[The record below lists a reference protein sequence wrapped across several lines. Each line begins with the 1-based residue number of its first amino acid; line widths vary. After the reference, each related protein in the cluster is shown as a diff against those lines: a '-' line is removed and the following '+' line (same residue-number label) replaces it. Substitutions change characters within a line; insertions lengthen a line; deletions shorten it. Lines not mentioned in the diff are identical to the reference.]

1 MLKKSQD
8 SPRTRTKKAAA
19 AGPPVP
25 LPFRRG
31 ARKIRGPAWV
41 GSGRK
46 NGWKRELEV
55 GTICV
60 FFFRD
65 FIAKLGGFWRIVVIL
80 ADFTAKCREFL
91 GISLPKMGSF
101 RSISRTMG
109 VDPAMGMQLSIEE
122 FISSIGNED
131 ANPVVGEV

>member
-1 MLKKSQD
+1 M
-8 SPRTRTKKAAA
+8 
-19 AGPPVP
+19 
-25 LPFRRG
+25 
-31 ARKIRGPAWV
+31 
-41 GSGRK
+41 
-46 NGWKRELEV
+46 
-55 GTICV
+55 V

-65 FIAKLGGFWRIVVIL
+65 FIAKLGGCWRIVVIL